1 MAERQASKEA
11 SRTDTIYNLNR
22 GDVDGERE
30 RLADNHFKVWLP
42 LTVDLLP
49 PHILSSLETANLGR
63 APRIADVATG
73 SGIWLISLAQIIP
86 QGSELYGFDLDG
98 LKMPQSQRSEVSFNF
113 MEHDVLKPFP
123 AELRGTFDLVHVIL
137 KPFPAE
143 LRGTFD
149 LVHVRLLALGLKKDD
164 WDVAVTNMRE
174 LLLPGGWLLW
184 EDMSDLFIRFY
195 PLSRAYEE
203 FWWVTMQHDAKVGRD
218 RLMPMGLLKKLKKLG
233 FQNCEQ
239 KIFNSWAADDSVRDE
254 ATSGIMHGGEETV
267 NTMEDVTRIEA
278 ELKRD
283 VEEKGCRV
291 GFDFVWNWG
300 QRA

>member
-1 MAERQASKEA
+1 MAERQVSKDASW
-11 SRTDTIYNLNR
+11 TNTVYNLNR
-22 GDVDGERE
+22 GDIDVERE

-49 PHILSSLETANLGR
+49 AHILSHLKEENR
-63 APRIADVATG
+63 DWAPRIADVATG
-73 SGIWLISLAQIIP
+73 SGVWLTSLAQIVP

-98 LKMPQSQRSEVSFNF
+98 LKLPQSHRSEVSFDF
-113 MEHDVLKPFP
+113 MEHDVLEPFP
-123 AELRGTFDLVHVIL
+123 AELRGTFDLVN
-137 KPFPAE
+137 
-143 LRGTFD
+143 
-149 LVHVRLLALGLKKDD
+149 VRLLALGLKKDD

-174 LLLPGGWLLW
+174 LLVPGGWLLW
-184 EDMSDLFIRFY
+184 DDMSDLFIRFY

-218 RLMPMGLLKKLKKLG
+218 RLMPMGLLKKFQKLG
-233 FQNCEQ
+233 LQDCEQ

-254 ATSGIMHGGEETV
+254 ATTGIMRLIRPSLTSIVEDGGEETV
-267 NTMEDVTRIEA
+267 NTMEDVSRIEI

-291 GFDFVWNWG
+291 GFNFVWNWG